1 GYDALISLGT
11 PVECTYSQTS
21 SDSTTTLTLKFK
33 GSKVRGDGIT
43 VLTGQETVPAGF
55 VLLETEYY
63 IKMPTAAVS
72 GPLAGCEW
80 LKVAANSS
88 TQTTTTSNG
97 VDVDPLDGLRAL
109 NAKYECKPGLFG
121 DDVFAVTGTVCDLDA
136 IMKSLMNGTT
146 GGDTY
151 TWPNDDEGDGG
162 TSSGSS
168 PCDSLSDS
176 STRTECREIC
186 DPITDAVE
194 KAECV
199 ASYQQY

>member
-1 GYDALISLGT
+1 
-11 PVECTYSQTS
+11 
-21 SDSTTTLTLKFK
+21 
-33 GSKVRGDGIT
+33 
-43 VLTGQETVPAGF
+43 
-55 VLLETEYY
+55 
-63 IKMPTAAVS
+63 MPTAATS

-88 TQTTTTSNG
+88 TQTTSTSNG
-97 VDVDPLDGLRAL
+97 VDVNPLDGLKSL
-109 NAKYECKPGLFG
+109 NAKYECIPGLFG
-121 DDVFAVTGTVCDLDA
+121 DDVFAVTGKVCDLDA

-162 TSSGSS
+162 SSSGSSGSS

-176 STRTECREIC
+176 ATRAECREIC
-186 DPITDAVE
+186 DPITDVVE